1 LETQQVIRAIALK
14 VHVNISN
21 KMEKLT
27 KIFMLISF
35 VACLICLAGSIWLL
49 TVERSGMTIG
59 MTIVFSIAAVFFGIN
74 AWKQIRGK

>member
-1 LETQQVIRAIALK
+1 
-14 VHVNISN
+14 
-21 KMEKLT
+21 
-27 KIFMLISF
+27 MLISF

-59 MTIVFSIAAVFFGIN
+59 MTIVFTIAAVFFGIN